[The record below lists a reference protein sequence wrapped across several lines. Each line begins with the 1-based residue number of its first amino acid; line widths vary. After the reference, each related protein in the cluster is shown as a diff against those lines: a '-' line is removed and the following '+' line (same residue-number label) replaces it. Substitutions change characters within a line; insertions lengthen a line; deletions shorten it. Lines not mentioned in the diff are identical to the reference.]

1 MATVKKAHTSKTA
14 TTETQLTVETNEVK
28 AFLSGRAI
36 KAYQGF
42 LEEQFDGT
50 PSFTDAIQSGI
61 TYEGVTEI
69 TFGELETALLD
80 TESEFEQEAV
90 NESIVK
96 KLVASII
103 SESQLFNLITI
114 TSYNDIMY
122 DTGGRHRAKA
132 LLYIAY
138 EVMGLSPDDTLFVN
152 LQSVDDYDMLTK
164 LIVSDNSSR
173 VMRSAEK
180 GVLSL
185 KALGM
190 NSEDSASSQLK
201 AVFSGDLNKNEQK
214 RAIAAIAVGMN
225 RREGYNLKAQTV
237 QVIFQAI
244 ATHLLEREHNAGV
257 FQAILTDS
265 LNYLVKHYN
274 LLLQKYTNVARAYS
288 EVAEY
293 ILETTGA
300 NSKLDKLRTMEEV
313 KAVET
318 IEKEEL
324 KATKVV
330 AQEAKRVAREQM
342 AVIRDKANAAADK
355 VIAAKSKTKAQAVQ
369 GVAKVATKK
378 VAPPIFDTEEEEELY
393 EVIDLDGDE
402 DVEVEEVEEVA
413 PVTRKTASRKATP
426 LRAL

>member
-14 TTETQLTVETNEVK
+14 TTEAQLTVETNEVK
-28 AFLSGRAI
+28 AFLSNRAI
-36 KAYQGF
+36 TGYKNF

-80 TESEFEQEAV
+80 TESEFEQEPV
-90 NESIVK
+90 NPSIVK

-164 LIVSDNSSR
+164 LIISDNSSR

-190 NSEDSASSQLK
+190 NSEDSVSAQLK
-201 AVFSGDLNKNEQK
+201 AVFSGDFNKSEQR

-244 ATHLLEREHNAGV
+244 ASNLLEREHNVGV
-257 FQAILTDS
+257 FQAILSDC
-265 LNYLVKHYN
+265 LGYLVKHYN

-288 EVAEY
+288 EVADY
-293 ILETTGA
+293 ILETTGS
-300 NSKLDKLRTMEEV
+300 NVKLDKLRTMAEV
-313 KAVET
+313 KAVEAV
-318 IEKEEL
+318 EKEEAKL
-324 KATKVV
+324 VKME

-342 AVIRDKANAAADK
+342 AVAREKANLAADK
-355 VIAAKSKTKAQAVQ
+355 VIAAKAKTKAQAVQ

-378 VAPPIFDTEEEEELY
+378 VAPPIVEEDEEY
-393 EVIDLDGDE
+393 EVIDLDDE
-402 DVEVEEVEEVA
+402 DTEVDVEVEEVA
-413 PVTRKTASRKATP
+413 PVTRKTASRKAVP

>member
-28 AFLSGRAI
+28 AFLSGRSI
-36 KAYQGF
+36 KAYREF
-42 LEEQFDGT
+42 LDEQFDGT

-61 TYEGVTEI
+61 TYEGVAEI

-122 DTGGRHRAKA
+122 NTGGRHRAKA

-138 EVMGLSPDDTLFVN
+138 EVMGLSPDDTLYVN

-201 AVFSGDLNKNEQK
+201 AVFSGDLNKSEQK

-244 ATHLLEREHNAGV
+244 ANKLLEREHNAGV

-274 LLLQKYTNVARAYS
+274 LLLQKYGNVAREYLK
-288 EVAEY
+288 VAND
-293 ILETTGA
+293 ILETTGS
-300 NSKLDKLRTMEEV
+300 NVKLDKLRTMEEV
-313 KAVET
+313 KAVEAV
-318 IEKEEL
+318 EKEEAKL
-324 KATKVV
+324 VKME

-342 AVIRDKANAAADK
+342 AVAREKANLLADKAIAD
-355 VIAAKSKTKAQAVQ
+355 KSKTKAQAVQ

-378 VAPPIFDTEEEEELY
+378 VAPPIVEEDEEY
-393 EVIDLDGDE
+393 EVIDLDDE
-402 DVEVEEVEEVA
+402 DTEVEEVRLHHVA
-413 PVTRKTASRKATP
+413 RLPRCVLSNR
-426 LRAL
+426 